1 MTVKRLLHAGCGS
14 KLNKVPREFAAY
26 EEVRLD
32 CAQAVAPD
40 IVASIVAMPM
50 IEDAAFDAL
59 YCSHTLEHLYA
70 HEVAMALAEFQR
82 ILRPGATLLVVA
94 PDLQSIGGKLALDQA
109 DFLVYQSPIGPVTAL
124 DMIYGMRSAIGAG
137 NLFMGHKTGFTTSVL
152 KNALDAAGFVKVEV
166 SRDKPYELHAHAM
179 KESKDASSER
189 SAEALPE
196 RPLRPCVAEGT
207 PLRQPGQAA
216 GAGR

>member
-1 MTVKRLLHAGCGS
+1 MGVKRLLHAGCGS

-32 CAQAVAPD
+32 CAAAVAPD

-50 IEDAAFDAL
+50 IEESSFDAI

-70 HEVAMALAEFQR
+70 HEVAMALVEFNR
-82 ILRPGATLLVVA
+82 ILKPGGCVLICT

-137 NLFMGHKTGFTTSVL
+137 NLFMGHKTGFTASVL

-166 SRDKPYELHAHAM
+166 SRDKPYELHAHAQ

-196 RPLRPCVAEGT
+196 RPLRACVG
-207 PLRQPGQAA
+207 P
-216 GAGR
+216 